1 MIKESLLFEK
11 MGKRY
16 ISNSKGDQAAGDDD
30 ADVAHLVDE
39 RETKGVRSDP
49 CDRR

>member
-1 MIKESLLFEK
+1 MKESLFEK
-11 MGKRY
+11 KHERY

-39 RETKGVRSDP
+39 REAKGVRSDP